1 MSIAEG
7 TVQHSA
13 PAVGLGFTVLFFITA
28 QNFRSS
34 DDTIPHFWLFLHRLI
49 KASLYRLMD
58 LLAFYTSSKTYTPCS
73 V

>member
-34 DDTIPHFWLFLHRLI
+34 DDTIPHFWLFLHLLI
-49 KASLYRLMD
+49 KASL
-58 LLAFYTSSKTYTPCS
+58 
-73 V
+73 